1 MTKSTAI
8 RSSLFLLTLGFS
20 SQFALAQRG
29 EIESQTYEIVKEKSI
44 EFAPANRVYDKVD
57 PIKGETGKKKV
68 DYQII
73 DPQIDLSSPKLTPGV
88 AASSDEQKR
97 KDEPDVL
104 NNYVK
109 LGAGNYGRFLG
120 EAFVGG
126 RPSEDLVFTTQLK
139 HLSAANGPVD
149 NKNSA
154 NASTNFRVGGKYI
167 RSKYKVEAAL
177 DYDRQNYYFYG
188 YQPQPE
194 TVQVNRDSIRQTINR
209 FGVALGF
216 ENTDA
221 SVLVDYSVKTS
232 LHTLRDRY
240 EASELDWGTKLMASV
255 PLSESFHALLEAD
268 AFVTQRVDRFTYN
281 RNLFRVKPTF
291 KYTSDLFSV
300 TAGINVANETDSEL
314 EINRTKAFP
323 VLNIDVAPFDGLHI
337 FAGWNGDMVRNTLKS
352 MLAENRWL
360 GANVQILNTDKDYE
374 ISGGVKGEGLAGFN
388 YEGKVAYTQYRNF
401 YYFNNSLADTSQF
414 SIIYDPGK
422 TKVLSI
428 SGQAGYNFND
438 LFKTSLKVNF
448 FDYSVAE
455 LEEPWHRPDLTLN
468 WFNAL
473 SISKKLF
480 VTADFYMLRGI
491 KAKNFQTGEV
501 TKLPVIA
508 DLNFKIDYLLTR
520 NFSAFVSL
528 NNVLGKQYQRYQYYP
543 QQGLNFVGGLSFSF

>member
-20 SQFALAQRG
+20 SQFAFAQRG

-73 DPQIDLSSPKLTPGV
+73 DPQIDLSSPKLTPSV

-149 NKNSA
+149 DKNSA
-154 NASTNFRVGGKYI
+154 NAATNFRVGGKYI

-177 DYDRQNYYFYG
+177 DYDRKNYYFYG

-323 VLNIDVAPFDGLHI
+323 VLNIDVAPFAGLHI

-352 MLAENRWL
+352 MLGENQWL
-360 GANVQILNTDKDYE
+360 GPNVQILNTDKDYE
-374 ISGGVKGEGLAGFN
+374 ISGGVKGEGLAGLN

-401 YYFNNSLADTSQF
+401 YYFNNSLADTSKF
-414 SIIYDPGK
+414 AILYDPGK

-448 FDYSVAE
+448 FDYSVSD

-520 NFSAFVSL
+520 NFSAFVAL

-543 QQGLNFVGGLSFSF
+543 QQGLNFIGGLSFSF

>member
-1 MTKSTAI
+1 MTKSNAI

-44 EFAPANRVYDKVD
+44 EFAPANRVYDKVQ
-57 PIKGETGKKKV
+57 PIQGETGKKKV

-73 DPQIDLSSPKLTPGV
+73 DPQINLSSPKLTPSVG
-88 AASSDEQKR
+88 ASSDEKKR
-97 KDEPDVL
+97 QDEPDAL
-104 NNYVK
+104 NNYIK

-149 NKNSA
+149 SKNSA
-154 NASTNFRVGGKYI
+154 NAATNFKIGGKYI
-167 RSKYKVEAAL
+167 RNAYKVDAAL
-177 DYDRQNYYFYG
+177 EYDRKNYYFYG

-194 TVQVNRDSIRQTINR
+194 AVQVNRDTIRQTINR
-209 FGVALGF
+209 FGVSLGF

-221 SVLVDYSVKTS
+221 SVAVDYSVKTS

-255 PLSESFHALLEAD
+255 PIAESVHALLEAD
-268 AFVTQRVDRFTYN
+268 AFVTQRVDRFTFN

-291 KYTSDLFSV
+291 KYTSDLLSV

-323 VLNIDVAPFDGLHI
+323 VFNIDVAPFAGMHI
-337 FAGWNGDMVRNTLKS
+337 FAGWNGDMVRNTLKT
-352 MLAENRWL
+352 MLDENQWL
-360 GANVQILNTDKDYE
+360 GPNVQILNTDKDYE
-374 ISGGVKGEGLAGFN
+374 ISAGVKGEGLAGFN

-401 YYFNNSLADTSQF
+401 YYFNNSLADTSKF
-414 SIIYDPGK
+414 AIIYDPGK
-422 TKVLSI
+422 TKVLTI

-438 LFKTSLKVNF
+438 MFKTSLKASF
-448 FDYSVAE
+448 YDYSVAE

-473 SISKKLF
+473 SLNKKLF
-480 VTADFYMLRGI
+480 ITADFYMLRGI
-491 KAKNFQTGEV
+491 KAKNFQSGVV

-543 QQGLNFVGGLSFSF
+543 QQGLNFIGGLSFSF

>member
-20 SQFALAQRG
+20 SQFAFAQRG

-300 TAGINVANETDSEL
+300 TAGINVVNETDSEL

-352 MLAENRWL
+352 MLSENRWL

-438 LFKTSLKVNF
+438 LFKTSLKINF

-543 QQGLNFVGGLSFSF
+543 QQGINFIGGLSFSF